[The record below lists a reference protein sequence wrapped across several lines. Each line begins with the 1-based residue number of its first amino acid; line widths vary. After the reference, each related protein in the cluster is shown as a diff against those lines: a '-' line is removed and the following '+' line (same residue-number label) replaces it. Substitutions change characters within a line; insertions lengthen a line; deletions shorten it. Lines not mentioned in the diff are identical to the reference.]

1 MDNCEYLKSQAVE
14 CRTAALRAQSRPE
27 RQGLMQLARYYE
39 AEAGRADG
47 STPRRSDGVAQTP
60 LGGGRF

>member
-1 MDNCEYLKSQAVE
+1 MENCEYLKSQARE
-14 CRTAALRAQSRPE
+14 CRTAALRAESRPE

-47 STPRRSDGVAQTP
+47 SGQRVSGAAAQSR
-60 LGGGRF
+60 LGGSRF

>member
-1 MDNCEYLKSQAVE
+1 MDNIEFFKSQALE

-47 STPRRSDGVAQTP
+47 STPRRSEGATQAP

>member
-1 MDNCEYLKSQAVE
+1 MEKCEYLKSQARE
-14 CRTAALRAQSRPE
+14 CRTAALRAESRPE

-47 STPRRSDGVAQTP
+47 SPQRKSGGATHAP

>member
-1 MDNCEYLKSQAVE
+1 MDDCDYMREQARE

-39 AEAGRADG
+39 GEAGRNGGDG
-47 STPRRSDGVAQTP
+47 ARAPAGAVHGSARH
-60 LGGGRF
+60 

>member
-1 MDNCEYLKSQAVE
+1 MDDCDYMREQARE

-39 AEAGRADG
+39 TEAGRNGG
-47 STPRRSDGVAQTP
+47 SGARAPAGAVHGSARH
-60 LGGGRF
+60 